1 MAERNEKK
9 NGLSVFSFCFFLLSS
24 LHAIYVPL
32 RPFRLFILFRP
43 SFMYC
48 PVCNHKDSK
57 VVDSRMSS
65 DGASVRRRRECE
77 KCSFRFST
85 LEELELL
92 DLTVVKRDGRRETY
106 SREKMVR
113 GLERALQKRPYT
125 DQSFQ
130 SLIHRIER
138 HIQKKTHGQITTAE
152 LGDIVM
158 NQLKTFDKVAY
169 IRFASVY
176 RSFED
181 VKTFERELNKLI
193 GTKSQKILPVGKK
206 LSK

>member
-1 MAERNEKK
+1 
-9 NGLSVFSFCFFLLSS
+9 
-24 LHAIYVPL
+24 
-32 RPFRLFILFRP
+32 
-43 SFMYC
+43 
-48 PVCNHKDSK
+48 
-57 VVDSRMSS
+57 MSN

-92 DLTVVKRDGRRETY
+92 DLMVVKRDGRREGY
-106 SREKMVR
+106 SREKIVH
-113 GLERALQKRPYT
+113 GLEHALQKRPYT
-125 DQSFQ
+125 DQAFQ
-130 SLIHRIER
+130 GLVHRIER
-138 HIQKKTHGQITTAE
+138 QIQKKSHGQITTAE

-181 VKTFERELNKLI
+181 VKTFERELNKLSR
-193 GTKSQKILPVGKK
+193 TKKIVPKK
-206 LSK
+206 TLGSGSVRK